1 MRRLMT
7 LAVGLCSAA
16 LTGGFATAQ
25 TAQMACGDHATVT
38 GSLEQQYQEMKMGRG
53 LTSSGH
59 LIEVFAGEAGTWT
72 ILLVTPEG
80 VACNLTAGKDW
91 EWTDEAP
98 TSTSSASYANYE

>member
-16 LTGGFATAQ
+16 LTGGSA
-25 TAQMACGDHATVT
+25 TAQMACSDHATAT
-38 GSLEQQYQEMKMGRG
+38 GSLTQQYQETKKGMG
-53 LTSSGH
+53 LTPSGH

-80 VACNLTAGKDW
+80 VACNLTSGKDW
-91 EWTDEAP
+91 EWTDEEAQA
-98 TSTSSASYANYE
+98 SASPASYE